1 MTEDTVDLSK
11 GKTLDGDSIENPK
24 SDTKK
29 ALGDTKPVGQ
39 PIENYDERGI
49 GDTLEAMHHAAV
61 MAAANAKA
69 DDVLIGVRPIVE
81 DEQFGVKIR
90 DFSITYDKTYSGY
103 EIYQIGS
110 EIYYRPIEEFK
121 EILHHVGKKLPGWSI
136 KNLTRSFRDPSQS
149 LVSYNVKNREDCL
162 FIVSSI
168 ISSLTGKSYSTPGSR
183 INDALEENLIIRK
196 HNKLSTDGD
205 ISKSVAAK
213 EAKYGTKSENDFK
226 QEIEDEQ
233 KKANVVGCL
242 DQQPQQ
248 EGVIVAK
255 TAEADNDINEGEPQP
270 DEKPVKERQGKL
282 PNKNMPSGIVIES
295 LQKALNE
302 VRGQRLPKDEG
313 EWKNWDGDNVFW
325 EPGDYVIVR
334 NAENGVDDKGK
345 LALVWYEYPGQ
356 VTYVHE
362 PHTDNQQVV
371 VLIQGHTV
379 LVEPKN
385 IRPDSSYAHGA
396 LGHHTDAYFRDGMP
410 VPLDSFEINPETHL
424 SDKVNNDDYQQKRNM
439 KTPDDYRDMNQDRY
453 LYGNVVVRGDRIT
466 FAPVMFNLTDIS
478 ESKKEIRFINESE
491 GVEDT
496 IPIENVE
503 IEYDQWPWGIV
514 ISEESEETGEDEPVR
529 KIKVDPV
536 SYVNADEESEGQDG
550 MVDVLINGELTKM
563 MKKYIKILV

>member
-24 SDTKK
+24 SDTTKV
-29 ALGDTKPVGQ
+29 LGDTKPVGQ
-39 PIENYDERGI
+39 PIENYDERSI

-61 MAAANAKA
+61 MAAANAKG
-69 DDVLIGVRPIVE
+69 D
-81 DEQFGVKIR
+81 GVKI
-90 DFSITYDKTYSGY
+90 DVSGIYKKLYNGYMSGCFVIETDDKNAYM
-103 EIYQIGS
+103 IYQIGS
-110 EIYYRPIEEFK
+110 EIYYRNRSEWSAVQSNIEK
-121 EILHHVGKKLPGWSI
+121 NIPGWNLSSF
-136 KNLTRSFRDPSQS
+136 KNSFRDPSQP

-205 ISKSVAAK
+205 IRKSVAAK
-213 EAKYGTKSENDFK
+213 EAKYGTKEENDFK
-226 QEIEDEQ
+226 QEVEDEQ

-248 EGVIVAK
+248 EGVIITK
-255 TAEADNDINEGEPQP
+255 TNDAEKDINEDEPMP
-270 DEKPVKERQGKL
+270 EEKPVKERHGRI
-282 PNKNMPSGIVIES
+282 PNKNMPTGIVIES

-302 VRGQRLPKDEG
+302 VKGERLPKDEG
-313 EWKNWDGDNVFW
+313 MWKDWDGDNIFW

-345 LALVWYEYPGQ
+345 LALIWYEYPGQ
-356 VTYVHE
+356 VTFVHE

-371 VLIQGHTV
+371 VMIQGHTV

-385 IRPDSSYAHGA
+385 IRPDYAYITNNEHRVNTQ
-396 LGHHTDAYFRDGMP
+396 LRDQ
-410 VPLDSFEINPETHL
+410 VAIPLDSFGINPETHL
-424 SDKVNNDDYQQKRNM
+424 TDKVNNDDYQQM
-439 KTPDDYRDMNQDRY
+439 HHSKTPDDYRDMNQDRY

-503 IEYDQWPWGIV
+503 IEYEQWPWGIV

-536 SYVNADEESEGQDG
+536 GYVNADAESEGQDG

-563 MKKYIKILV
+563 LKKYIKILV